1 MKNKEFLSKG
11 INFSSITIILI
22 IIAPLLITM
31 GFKGIKLETSTVG
44 WVFLILGSV
53 IAVIGMLFLAK
64 GITFLLDYLFEK

>member
-11 INFSSITIILI
+11 INFSSIAIILI

-53 IAVIGMLFLAK
+53 IAVIGMLFLVK